1 MARDPDDP
9 GTDDLFD
16 TRPKGFPPVT
26 QRILEAAHDIGL
38 DRPEDIAYQHTVL
51 CQTCLPYRAPKPD
64 VRAWERSNGRVA
76 LRIEAGSGYHPEHGF
91 QPQPLPAGPKARL
104 ILMHLNAEALRQR
117 SAVIEVEDSLT
128 AFVRTIQ
135 GSEPNGR
142 EIRRF
147 KEQLA
152 ALSVAT
158 IRLAVATDDQRARQI
173 NTQIVTGLDV
183 WAPKDD
189 RQRIL
194 WPSTVALS
202 AEYYESLTRHAVPLD
217 MRAVAALSHSAM
229 ALDILAWLSQR
240 LHRVPVGKPAF
251 VPWTALQ
258 WQFGEG
264 YAQIRFFRRVFKVAL
279 RQALATYPGAKVE
292 LDQHGMTLRHS
303 PPPVAPRHQLTVPR
317 EF

>member
-16 TRPKGFPPVT
+16 TRPRGFPPVI

-38 DRPEDIAYQHTVL
+38 DRPEDIAYLHAL
-51 CQTCLPYRAPKPD
+51 FCQTSLPYREPPAD

-135 GSEPNGR
+135 GSDPNGR
-142 EIRRF
+142 EIRRY

-152 ALSVAT
+152 ALSVST

-202 AEYYESLTRHAVPLD
+202 PAYFESLTRHAVPLD
-217 MRAVAALSHSAM
+217 MRAVAALAHTAM
-229 ALDILAWLSQR
+229 GLDVLAWLSQR

-251 VPWTALQ
+251 VSWAALH
-258 WQFGEG
+258 WQFGAG
-264 YAQIRFFRRVFKVAL
+264 YQQIRYFRREFRTAL
-279 RQALATYPGAKVE
+279 RQALAVYPEAKVE
-292 LDQHGMTLRHS
+292 ADQRGLTLRHS
-303 PPPVAPRHQLTVPR
+303 PPPVAPRSQITAPR